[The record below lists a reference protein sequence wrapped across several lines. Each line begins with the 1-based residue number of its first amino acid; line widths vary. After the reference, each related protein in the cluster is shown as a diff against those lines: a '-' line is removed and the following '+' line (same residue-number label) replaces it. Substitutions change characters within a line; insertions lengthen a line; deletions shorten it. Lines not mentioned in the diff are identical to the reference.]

1 MRIEDTSPSP
11 SQGEGRGEGNSPH
24 PRNLVLVKPARRLRW
39 ELTDVERKLW
49 YHLRGRRFE
58 GVKFRRQYPI
68 GRYIVDFIC
77 VEQKLI
83 IELDGGQHAL
93 NVAYDQARDAWLA
106 EQGYH
111 MLRFWNNEV
120 IENME
125 GVLISI
131 KTALGNPHPG
141 PLPGRERGKEVSV

>member
-11 SQGEGRGEGNSPH
+11 SQGGGLVHSPH

-131 KTALGNPHPG
+131 KTALGNPHPR
-141 PLPGRERGKEVSV
+141 PHPGRERGKEVSV